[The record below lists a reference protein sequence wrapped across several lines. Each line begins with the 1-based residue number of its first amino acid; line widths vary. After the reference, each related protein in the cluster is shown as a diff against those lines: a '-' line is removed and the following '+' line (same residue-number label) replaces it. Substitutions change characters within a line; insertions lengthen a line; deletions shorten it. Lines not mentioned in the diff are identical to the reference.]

1 MLAPPPP
8 APIPVP
14 APPPQPAVAAQS
26 VLAAGA
32 AGGKVYAVP
41 RSAKSQDEQAR
52 DHYDCYRFAVA
63 QSGFDPMR
71 TNAPSAVPAGEAE
84 FERAQAA
91 CFEAR
96 GYAVR

>member
-1 MLAPPPP
+1 MP
-8 APIPVP
+8 
-14 APPPQPAVAAQS
+14 
-26 VLAAGA
+26 VLAAGSA
-32 AGGKVYAVP
+32 KVYAVP

-71 TNAPSAVPAGEAE
+71 TNPPSAQAAGQGEY
-84 FERAQAA
+84 ERAQAA